1 MLHLV
6 GVFLS
11 HPKFLAK
18 RYDSHSILTLFFSFL
33 LINLFVNYC
42 EKVAVRDALN
52 MAMDE
57 ELNRDKNV
65 IVLGEEVAQYD
76 GAYKVI
82 TFMSYTLVLT

>member
-18 RYDSHSILTLFFSFL
+18 RYDSHSLFFPYL
-33 LINLFVNYC
+33 LGNMFINFC

-82 TFMSYTLVLT
+82 AFMFKSYTLVLT